1 MPISLKYGGIQM
13 KTTLLKVSA
22 FVFLF
27 SVVAVQAQAGSYSM
41 KCDDYS
47 AAGFSSKDACLK
59 DGRWHVVYE
68 NEGSSV
74 TYGSVE
80 VLNSHMVAGADVKV
94 IALNQRLSINGS
106 PSSIYINLNE
116 KCQQVYRSQSGSR
129 PIYCLS
135 PLRFAGEANAEI
147 SHGSARY
154 GTDGRVFCNGI
165 SYPGSNGCAAD
176 PIAAKWLIKY

>member
-1 MPISLKYGGIQM
+1 M
-13 KTTLLKVSA
+13 KTTLLKVG
-22 FVFLF
+22 VFALLL

-68 NEGSSV
+68 NSNTGAA
-74 TYGSVE
+74 TYGSVDI
-80 VLNSHMVAGADVKV
+80 LNGHMAAGADVKV
-94 IALNQRLSINGS
+94 IAVNQQLYLNGS
-106 PSSIYINLNE
+106 PLGINHNVNE
-116 KCQQVYRSQSGSR
+116 KCQQVYRSNSGSR

-135 PLRFAGEANAEI
+135 PVRFGGEDPSTI

-154 GTDGRVFCNGI
+154 GTDGKVFCNAFKTSSGA
-165 SYPGSNGCAAD
+165 SNGCTMD
-176 PIAAKWLIKY
+176 PVALKWLVKY